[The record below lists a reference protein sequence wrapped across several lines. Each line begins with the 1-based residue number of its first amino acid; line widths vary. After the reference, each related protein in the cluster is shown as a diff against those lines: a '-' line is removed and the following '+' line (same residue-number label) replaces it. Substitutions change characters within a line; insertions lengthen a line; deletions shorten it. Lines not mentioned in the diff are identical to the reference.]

1 MTADLERSIAA
12 LFGGPVAVAVLP
24 VNGPHPP
31 LMPQEARA
39 VARAVQTRRD
49 EFTAGRAAARLAMER
64 LGLPPQAVPAA
75 PDRSPVWPD
84 GLTGSISHAGGL
96 CAAVLSRDPLHK
108 LGLDIED
115 AAPLDA
121 DLWPLVLTPD
131 ELDRLAQAPADR
143 RGTIAKR
150 IFGIKEAAYKAQF
163 PLTGAVLGCDA
174 GTRSTGGFCPPSRDG
189 HWNNGAAT
197 GETVSRS
204 RRNLPDRRTDRQD
217 LFPDDCGH
225 NPACLTQNAQSH
237 QNLKLKR
244 CVSVWFPF
252 HHRVNVAVLWQYECV
267 PVKLFRVFRLLPVN
281 LSASRPPRVSC
292 RLRPRIQGSR
302 RWRRSTRLDRRSR
315 RSGDAP
321 V

>member
-1 MTADLERSIAA
+1 MTADPERSIAA

-163 PLTGAVLGCDA
+163 PLTGAVIGFQALDVTLAPDPQADFARLRATDIGTMVPQLGK
-174 GTRSTGGFCPPSRDG
+174 
-189 HWNNGAAT
+189 
-197 GETVSRS
+197 
-204 RRNLPDRRTDRQD
+204 
-217 LFPDDCGH
+217 LFPDHGAICRIAGPTAKTFSLMIAGITL
-225 NPACLTQNAQSH
+225 PA
-237 QNLKLKR
+237 
-244 CVSVWFPF
+244 
-252 HHRVNVAVLWQYECV
+252 
-267 PVKLFRVFRLLPVN
+267 
-281 LSASRPPRVSC
+281 
-292 RLRPRIQGSR
+292 
-302 RWRRSTRLDRRSR
+302 
-315 RSGDAP
+315 
-321 V
+321 

>member
-131 ELDRLAQAPADR
+131 ELDRLAQAPSDR

-163 PLTGAVLGCDA
+163 PLTGAVIGFQALDVTLAPDPQADFARLRATDIGTMVPQLGK
-174 GTRSTGGFCPPSRDG
+174 
-189 HWNNGAAT
+189 
-197 GETVSRS
+197 
-204 RRNLPDRRTDRQD
+204 
-217 LFPDDCGH
+217 LFPDHGAICRIAGPTAKTFSLMIAGITL
-225 NPACLTQNAQSH
+225 PA
-237 QNLKLKR
+237 
-244 CVSVWFPF
+244 
-252 HHRVNVAVLWQYECV
+252 
-267 PVKLFRVFRLLPVN
+267 
-281 LSASRPPRVSC
+281 
-292 RLRPRIQGSR
+292 
-302 RWRRSTRLDRRSR
+302 
-315 RSGDAP
+315 
-321 V
+321 

>member
-75 PDRSPVWPD
+75 PDRSPGWPD

-131 ELDRLAQAPADR
+131 ELDRLAQAPAAR
-143 RGTIAKR
+143 RCTIAKR
-150 IFGIKEAAYKAQF
+150 
-163 PLTGAVLGCDA
+163 
-174 GTRSTGGFCPPSRDG
+174 TRSTGGFCPPPRDG

-204 RRNLPDRRTDRQD
+204 RRNLPDRRADRQD

-281 LSASRPPRVSC
+281 LSASRPPRVSR

>member
-163 PLTGAVLGCDA
+163 PLTGAVIGFQALDVTLAPDPQADFARLRATDIGTMVPQLGK
-174 GTRSTGGFCPPSRDG
+174 
-189 HWNNGAAT
+189 
-197 GETVSRS
+197 
-204 RRNLPDRRTDRQD
+204 
-217 LFPDDCGH
+217 LFPDHGAISRIAGPTAKTFSLMIAAITL
-225 NPACLTQNAQSH
+225 PA
-237 QNLKLKR
+237 
-244 CVSVWFPF
+244 
-252 HHRVNVAVLWQYECV
+252 
-267 PVKLFRVFRLLPVN
+267 
-281 LSASRPPRVSC
+281 
-292 RLRPRIQGSR
+292 
-302 RWRRSTRLDRRSR
+302 
-315 RSGDAP
+315 
-321 V
+321 